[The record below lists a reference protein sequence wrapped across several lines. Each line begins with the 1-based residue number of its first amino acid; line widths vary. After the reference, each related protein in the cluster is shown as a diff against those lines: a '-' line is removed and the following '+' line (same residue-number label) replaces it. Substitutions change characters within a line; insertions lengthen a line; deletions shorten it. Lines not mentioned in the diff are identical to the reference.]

1 MASHSCW
8 LFNQI
13 PGAHHS
19 WTLAVFA
26 VSVTD
31 ARQAV
36 KAAYGGGKLVKQV
49 TSGKVDADCGLTTEL
64 AREKIRNA
72 HQRTS

>member
-1 MASHSCW
+1 MVSHSCW
-8 LFNQI
+8 LFNRI
-13 PGAHHS
+13 PGTHPS

-49 TSGKVDADCGLTTEL
+49 TDGKVAADCGLTTE
-64 AREKIRNA
+64 AASEAMRAWNK
-72 HQRTS
+72 